1 MKKER
6 KRKRVKVRMLIYLNP
21 LVKQKSRLYIFLRL
35 TYNDFFDRPEVD
47 EKKSKFAKKQEK
59 YK

>member
-1 MKKER
+1 M
-6 KRKRVKVRMLIYLNP
+6 KVRMLIYLNP